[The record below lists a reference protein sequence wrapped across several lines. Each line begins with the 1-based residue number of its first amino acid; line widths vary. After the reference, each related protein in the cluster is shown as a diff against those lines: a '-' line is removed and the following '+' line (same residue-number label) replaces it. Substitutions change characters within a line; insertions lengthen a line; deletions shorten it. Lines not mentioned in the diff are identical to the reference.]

1 MDYGKIVEHTLFE
14 AAAGLADPEQRIAF
28 LDQSCHGNQ
37 GLRARLDELL
47 GSLDRAEDFFDL
59 PPVKIP
65 SGVTRMAILDGEE
78 GVPQDRAAS
87 LGGTGACIGRYR
99 ILDRLGEGGCGVV
112 YRAEQT
118 EPVRRMVALK
128 IIRLGMDTEG
138 VISRF
143 ELERQA
149 LAMMDHPNI
158 ARVLDAGATSTGRSF
173 FVMELVEG
181 ERITAYCDQKG
192 LDVRQR
198 LGLFIQTCLA
208 IQHAHHKGVIHRD
221 IKPSNVLVRQH
232 DGGPVPKVIDFGIAK
247 ATTDVRPEDATC
259 TALDQFIGTPASM
272 SPEQAAGGL
281 DIDTRTDIYSLGV
294 LLYELLAGRPPF
306 DPNQLQRAGIDEIR
320 RILREEEPPTP
331 SAAIASLSPQELKDL
346 AARRDTEPQK
356 LVSQL
361 RGDLDW
367 IVMKA
372 IEKDRVRRYETPYGL
387 AMDLQRHLRNE
398 PVIAGPPNRRYRFQ
412 KLVRRNKGT
421 FIAGTLVLITLVGGL
436 GTSTWLYLREKD
448 ARREQQRLRG
458 AADAAHASET
468 RQRELAELREIV
480 AQAAVRVHH
489 GDPSAAD
496 ALLVRVPV
504 ELTPSSLEAANTF
517 RSVGEW
523 HVMAGRWE
531 QAADRFASLARAM
544 TSVDPSDSDNVSQ
557 HLLPAAAALCQ
568 WGNRDRYEWFRSM
581 AIKRFA
587 GTSHPVV
594 AEQAVKASLLL
605 PADEPTLAA
614 LGPVAE
620 IIKRAL
626 ESGASAYG
634 GNRDLE
640 AWSCFSLALIHYR
653 KADFAIAAEW
663 ANRCVAVPDHNSPRN
678 TSAHLI
684 LAMTEHHV
692 GRTTNARALL
702 EMAESLV
709 EQRFTP
715 TVQLP
720 GGEAGFW
727 FDWLNARILLKEAS
741 ALIGD

>member
-14 AAAGLADPEQRIAF
+14 AAAGLADPEQRSAF

-59 PPVKIP
+59 PSVKIP

-78 GVPQDRAAS
+78 GVPPDQAVA
-87 LGGTGACIGRYR
+87 LVGTDSCIGRYR
-99 ILDRLGEGGCGVV
+99 ILNRLGEGGCGVV

-138 VISRF
+138 MIVRF
-143 ELERQA
+143 KLERQA

-181 ERITAYCDQKG
+181 ERITGYCDQQG
-192 LDVRQR
+192 LEVRQR
-198 LGLFIQTCLA
+198 LELFIQICLA

-232 DGGPVPKVIDFGIAK
+232 DGEPVPKVIDFGIAK
-247 ATTDVRPEDATC
+247 ATTDVRPEDTTF
-259 TALDQFIGTPASM
+259 TAFEQFIGTPASM
-272 SPEQAAGGL
+272 SPEQAAGGV

-306 DPNQLQRAGIDEIR
+306 DPKQLQQAGVDEIR
-320 RILREEEPPTP
+320 RILRDVEPPTP
-331 SAAIASLSPQELKDL
+331 SAAVASLSPPELKDL
-346 AARRDTEPQK
+346 AARRHTEPQK

-372 IEKDRVRRYETPYGL
+372 MAKDRTRRYETPYGL
-387 AMDLQRHLRNE
+387 AMEVQRHLRNE
-398 PVIAGPPNRRYRFQ
+398 PVTAGPPDRRYRFQ
-412 KLVRRNKGT
+412 KLVRRNKST
-421 FIAGTLVLITLVGGL
+421 FVAGTLLLTALIGGL
-436 GTSTWLYLREKD
+436 GTSNWLYLKEKD
-448 ARREQQRLRG
+448 ARREQQRLRDV
-458 AADAAHASET
+458 ADAACASEI
-468 RQRELAELREIV
+468 RQRELAELREMV
-480 AQAAVRVHH
+480 AQAAVRIHH
-489 GDPSAAD
+489 DDPSAAD
-496 ALLVRVPV
+496 VLLARIPV

-517 RSVGEW
+517 LSVGEW

-557 HLLPAAAALCQ
+557 HLLPAAAVLGQ
-568 WGNRDRYEWFRSM
+568 WGNSERYEWVRHM
-581 AIKRFA
+581 AIERFA

-594 AEQAVKASLLL
+594 AEQVVKASLLL

-614 LGPVAE
+614 LEPLAE
-620 IIKRAL
+620 IIGRAV

-640 AWSCFSLALIHYR
+640 AWSCFSLALMHYR
-653 KADFAIAAEW
+653 KADFALAAEW
-663 ANRCVAVPDHNSPRN
+663 ANRCFAVPDHNSPRN
-678 TSAHLI
+678 ASAQLI
-684 LAMTEHHV
+684 LAMAEHRF
-692 GRTTNARALL
+692 GRTAKARALL
-702 EMAESLV
+702 EMAETSV
-709 EQRFTP
+709 DQRFTS
-715 TVQLP
+715 TVQFT

-727 FDWLNARILLKEAS
+727 FDWVNARILLREVS
-741 ALIGD
+741 ALIAK